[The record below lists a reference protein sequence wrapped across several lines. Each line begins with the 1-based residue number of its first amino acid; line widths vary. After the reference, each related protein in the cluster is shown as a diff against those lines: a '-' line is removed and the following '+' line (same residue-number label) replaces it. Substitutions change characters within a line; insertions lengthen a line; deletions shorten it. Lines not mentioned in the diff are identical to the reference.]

1 MAIQTK
7 KNIKKKANRNF
18 LAKDFD
24 AFRSELLRNARI
36 FFPDKISDFSEPSV
50 GGLFLDMAATVGDS
64 LSFYL
69 DHSFRELDPL
79 RAVEPDNILTHMR
92 NAGLQ
97 PIGASPASVILD
109 VIITVKAELV
119 NNVYVPKLSSL
130 PIILE
135 GTSFNSEGGV
145 NFIITEDLDFSK
157 KDPMGN
163 FVAKHSI
170 RSSQN
175 GIPQDFNVTMSVLAV
190 SGDETTEDFVFD
202 AHVPFAT
209 RTLSNSNV
217 STILSV
223 VDSENNEYY
232 QVESL
237 TQDNVFSAVENRSA
251 DFDLVSHNL
260 EIMPAPRRF
269 VVNVSTSTRSTTLR
283 FGSGDAEIFDDD
295 ILPDPSD
302 LSLELF
308 GRKTFSRFSI
318 DPNSLLKTQ
327 TLGISPSNTTL
338 TVKYRHGGGIGHNVS
353 SNTINDLNT
362 LRIEFRNKPDPEEA
376 LDVRNS
382 VRSNNKNAAL
392 GGAEAPNVESMRDL
406 ITTGRN
412 SQMRIVSRQDLLARI
427 HTLPSKFG
435 RVFRAAIEPN
445 PENHLSSI
453 LYICSLDADS
463 KISLS
468 PDSLKKNLSTY
479 LNEYRLISDAV
490 DILDARVYNFA
501 IEYEIV
507 IKNGV
512 DRTQVLNIANSEI
525 AEALDRKYFQIGQP
539 LIEDDIVNVLLNVKD
554 VISIKE
560 ITFSSRSGNFE
571 NREYS
576 PTVWN
581 KQPVT
586 RIHSATSGAIFEL
599 RYPEFDIVGA
609 AS

>member
-1 MAIQTK
+1 MA
-7 KNIKKKANRNF
+7 
-18 LAKDFD
+18 
-24 AFRSELLRNARI
+24 
-36 FFPDKISDFSEPSV
+36 
-50 GGLFLDMAATVGDS
+50 
-64 LSFYL
+64 
-69 DHSFRELDPL
+69 
-79 RAVEPDNILTHMR
+79 
-92 NAGLQ
+92 
-97 PIGASPASVILD
+97 
-109 VIITVKAELV
+109 
-119 NNVYVPKLSSL
+119 
-130 PIILE
+130 
-135 GTSFNSEGGV
+135 
-145 NFIITEDLDFSK
+145 
-157 KDPMGN
+157 
-163 FVAKHSI
+163 
-170 RSSQN
+170 
-175 GIPQDFNVTMSVLAV
+175 
-190 SGDETTEDFVFD
+190 
-202 AHVPFAT
+202 
-209 RTLSNSNV
+209 
-217 STILSV
+217 
-223 VDSENNEYY
+223 
-232 QVESL
+232 
-237 TQDNVFSAVENRSA
+237 
-251 DFDLVSHNL
+251 
-260 EIMPAPRRF
+260 
-269 VVNVSTSTRSTTLR
+269 
-283 FGSGDAEIFDDD
+283 
-295 ILPDPSD
+295 
-302 LSLELF
+302 
-308 GRKTFSRFSI
+308 
-318 DPNSLLKTQ
+318 
-327 TLGISPSNTTL
+327 
-338 TVKYRHGGGIGHNVS
+338 
-353 SNTINDLNT
+353 SNTINDLST
-362 LRIEFRNKPDPEEA
+362 LRIEFRNNPGPEEA

-382 VRSNNKNAAL
+382 VRSNNPNAAL

-463 KISLS
+463 QISLS

-512 DRTQVLNIANSEI
+512 DRTQVLNLANSEI
-525 AEALDRKYFQIGQP
+525 AKALDRKYFQIGQP
-539 LIEDDIVNVLLNVKD
+539 LIEDDVVNVLLNVKD

-581 KQPVT
+581 KQPAT